1 MPLAS
6 QAELKATERAVY
18 GAVRANPFE
27 TVEGTVTWEIIEKFE
42 DYSRDMAL
50 EHQPSYGFCEE
61 VGLCYL
67 VMTGTEFEAETGVE
81 PEFEYPEKP
90 GLLPEDWEEMDE
102 DALKLAERQLDEK
115 NKDYAMHQ
123 GFSKGF
129 GENFRDAFPEK
140 YYQALHGGTLVKY
153 RHVKPLDYILNLRR
167 KVPLDTNTVKMLKK
181 KLYRGWE
188 EEDVEGFKKRLLEER
203 DALGRGREKA
213 LNAAGSQPT
222 VEVRTE
228 VIAIKLMAKDR

>member
-6 QAELKATERAVY
+6 QAELRATELATY
-18 GAVRANPFE
+18 DAVRANPFP
-27 TVEGTVTWEIIEKFE
+27 TVEGTVTWEVIEDFE
-42 DYSRDMAL
+42 EYSRDMAL

-67 VMTGTEFEAETGVE
+67 VMTGTEFESEAGVE

-153 RHVKPLDYILNLRR
+153 RHVKPIDYILNLRR
-167 KVPLDTNTVKMLKK
+167 KVPLNTETIKMLK
-181 KLYRGWE
+181 
-188 EEDVEGFKKRLLEER
+188 
-203 DALGRGREKA
+203 
-213 LNAAGSQPT
+213 
-222 VEVRTE
+222 
-228 VIAIKLMAKDR
+228 